1 MVSINLKKAIAKKHI
16 KTSIREAIAAC
27 PTPIRI
33 SDARGNI
40 LAGGHYHQGKKIPI
54 VVAGETVGW
63 VEGDENAI
71 AIAPLL
77 ACILQQEVEKKS
89 LANEL
94 LERYQEIDLFQDLS
108 TQITASL
115 ELEEI
120 ASLAI
125 AELKNL
131 IPSSSGAIFL
141 LEKTSGMLEVLSAF
155 GEVYAPRDCLIL
167 ARGLVGK
174 ITQKGCGEIVNN
186 VAADSRGS
194 HRDRLFS
201 ALICVPLKA
210 EERTI
215 GTIVMGSQ
223 TPANYSTEELK
234 ILDIFAG
241 QIAIALE
248 RALLYRKSQTIA
260 RHAQER
266 AEQLQ
271 RALEELK
278 CTQAKLVQSEKM
290 SSLGHTIAG
299 VAHEINNPMNFI
311 NGNLSHAL
319 EYAENLLELLR
330 LYEQYCP
337 QIHPDILEKVEE
349 MDLEFMKVDLP
360 ELLAS
365 MQKGVDR
372 IQKIVLSLR
381 IFSRLDGDGVKP
393 ANLHEGIDSTLMIL
407 HHRLKARGNMPEIKI
422 IKDYGNLPS
431 VVCHA
436 GQLNQV
442 FMNIINNAI
451 DALEVGHQSI
461 PPSDRHPSYQGGQGG
476 SLNNQQLTPEIR
488 IRTQVIEENWVSI
501 YISDNGCGIPANTL
515 QRIYEPFFTTKP
527 VGKGTGLGMAISYQ
541 IVTETHG
548 GSLECYSQLDM
559 GTQFCIN
566 LPMTPVH
573 RRHEETANI
582 SCNSTF
588 KRVSSNLGNQL
599 FSGSSFL

>member
-1 MVSINLKKAIAKKHI
+1 MVSITLKKAIAKKHI
-16 KTSIREAIAAC
+16 KMAIREAIEAC
-27 PTPIRI
+27 PTPMGIA
-33 SDARGNI
+33 DGQGNI
-40 LAGGHYHQGKKIPI
+40 LAGSHCPQGKKIPL
-54 VVAGETVGW
+54 VLAGETIGW
-63 VEGDENAI
+63 VEGDERAI

-77 ACILQQEVEKKS
+77 ACILQQEIEKKS

-125 AELKNL
+125 AELQNL
-131 IPSSSGAIFL
+131 IVSSSGAIFL

-155 GEVYAPRDCLIL
+155 GEVYAPRDCLLL

-174 ITQKGCGEIVNN
+174 ITQKGRGEIVND

-201 ALICVPLKA
+201 ALICVPLQV

-215 GTIVMGSQ
+215 GSLVIGSQ
-223 TPANYSTEELK
+223 TPVSYTTEELK

-260 RHAQER
+260 RQAQER

-271 RALEELK
+271 RALEKLK

-299 VAHEINNPMNFI
+299 VAHEINNPVNFI

-319 EYAENLLELLR
+319 EYAENLLELLQ
-330 LYEQYCP
+330 LYEQHCS
-337 QIHPDILEKVEE
+337 QTHPDILDKAEE
-349 MDLEFMKVDLP
+349 MDLEFIKADLP

-365 MQKGVDR
+365 MQAGVDR
-372 IQKIVLSLR
+372 IQKIVFSLR
-381 IFSRLDGDGVKP
+381 IFSRLDGDGAKP
-393 ANLHEGIDSTLMIL
+393 ANLHQGIESTLMIL
-407 HHRLKARGNMPEIKI
+407 HHRLKARGHIPEIKI
-422 IKDYGNLPS
+422 VKEYSDLPL

-451 DALEVGHQSI
+451 DALEINYHSI
-461 PPSDRHPSYQGGQGG
+461 PPSDRNPPYQGKQGG
-476 SLNNQQLTPEIR
+476 SLNNPHLNPEIR
-488 IRTQVIEENWVSI
+488 IRTQVIGDNWVSI
-501 YISDNGCGIPANTL
+501 YISDNGCGISANAI

-566 LPMTPVH
+566 LPISPTH
-573 RRHEETANI
+573 RKNASAAKNSRD
-582 SCNSTF
+582 STF
-588 KRVSSNLGNQL
+588 KSLSSSLENPV